1 MAGDGKWL
9 VCRVGETLYGLDLA
23 RVREIVYRPKV
34 TGLPTFRPPVAGMM
48 DWLGRQVTVLDL
60 QGDVPAAAEPRPV
73 VVVDSGP
80 DRLGLVVDQAGEI
93 ITRQS
98 GQHLELDPLLA
109 ERLPEVESAF
119 EYGQEMIFVLDT
131 SRLTAL
137 VS

>member
-23 RVREIVYRPKV
+23 RVQEIVFKPKV
-34 TGLPTFRPPVAGMM
+34 TGLPTFHPPVAGMM

-60 QGDVPAAAEPRPV
+60 RGGREDVGSRPV
-73 VVVDSGP
+73 VVVDSGQ

-93 ITRQS
+93 ITRQP
-98 GQHLELDPLLA
+98 GQALELDPLLA
-109 ERLPEVESAF
+109 ESLPGVERAF
-119 EYGQEMIFVLDT
+119 EYGQEIIFVLDT
-131 SRLTAL
+131 ARLVAL